1 MNIYISEE
9 HRQKELDRR
18 KDNYNYV
25 KWLLDEHMNSMLNEL
40 LNDKTE
46 IV

>member
-18 KDNYNYV
+18 KDNYNYM
-25 KWLLDEHMNSMLNEL
+25 KWLLEEYADSMLNEL
-40 LNDKTE
+40 LVEENE
-46 IV
+46 NE